1 MSAAARAGC
10 EALLAA
16 AQALIIVA
24 LTASVAAAAAAI
36 PASELPGRERQLFID
51 PPGARLLDRGEP
63 GTVLPY
69 EAGPSGAECP
79 LQVKRRARKGRKPRR
94 C

>member
-1 MSAAARAGC
+1 MSAAARAGR
-10 EALLAA
+10 EAVLAA
-16 AQALIIVA
+16 AQAPIIVA

-51 PPGARLLDRGEP
+51 PPGARLLYPAEP

-69 EAGPSGAECP
+69 EAAPLGVECTP
-79 LQVKRRARKGRKPRR
+79 RVKQRTRKGRKPPR